1 MCIGCEVTVVEDGVQ
16 LRGLGEPR
24 HMEFL
29 PCAGNSISVIKRDAW
44 YPCTR
49 RIPEFTVL
57 FVRIILEI
65 LHSFFESNR
74 SRCNKSLNTV
84 GKHYVK

>member
-1 MCIGCEVTVVEDGVQ
+1 MVEDGVQ
-16 LRGLGEPR
+16 LWGLGEPR

-44 YPCTR
+44 YPCAR

-57 FVRIILEI
+57 FVRTIPEI
-65 LHSFFESNR
+65 LHSFFESDR
-74 SRCNKSLNTV
+74 SPCNKSLNMA
-84 GKHYVK
+84 GKY